1 MKIVIVGAGGHGRVV
16 LDILRNNHQFS
27 IAGFI
32 DSDPAKHHQEM
43 DGIPILGDLSLVP
56 QFRDMGIEGAIVAIG
71 DNRIRDTFA
80 GTLEQAGIGL
90 VSAIH
95 PSANIAGNAAIG
107 KNCVLCAGANICTHV
122 IIEDSVILNT
132 GCIVDHESRIEKAA
146 HICPGVRLA
155 GHVRVCEFATVGIGS
170 TIIQNL
176 KIGPSA
182 MVGAGSVVIEHVPAY
197 STVVGVPAKVI
208 KKSHVQ
214 PLHPEPEPM
223 LDISTASKLITRPIR
238 VKPAEAIPLQ
248 FVQTP

>member
-1 MKIVIVGAGGHGRVV
+1 MKIVIIGAGGHGRVV
-16 LDILRNNHQFS
+16 LDILKNNHQFS

-43 DGIPILGDLSLVP
+43 DGIPILGDISLAR

-71 DNRIRDTFA
+71 DNRIRDSFA
-80 GTLEQAGIGL
+80 ETLENAGIGL

-107 KNCVLCAGANICTHV
+107 KNCVICAGANICAHV
-122 IIEDSVILNT
+122 VIEDSVILNT
-132 GCIVDHESRIEKAA
+132 GCIIDHESLIEKAS

-155 GHVRVCEFATVGIGS
+155 GHVRVCEYASVGIGS
-170 TIIQNL
+170 TVIQNL

-182 MVGAGSVVIEHVPAY
+182 IVGAGSVVIDHVPAY

-214 PLHPEPEPM
+214 QITPEPEPL
-223 LDISTASKLITRPIR
+223 LDISTASKLSTRPLR
-238 VKPAEAIPLQ
+238 STPVESLPVQ
-248 FVQTP
+248 FV